1 MKKTIGDYISLIL
14 SVVGS
19 LASIWAFG
27 EYFLPFLNS
36 QGEIGVAFLGVLCML
51 FLATNYYLVS
61 NYRRKVRYA
70 EVFDDINTGFA
81 HIHKSERNEQATVE
95 DIIKDLSD
103 LCNSIHEAFTKIYST
118 HIGVCIKFIS
128 IDNNR
133 ARALTLVRDEYS
145 KKNQRCTG
153 KNDKTKHWID
163 ANSDFEF
170 IYTNF
175 DNDNE
180 DTSYYHEPH
189 LPICKDYKNTR
200 LKQGWQPKK
209 PITFLENIMRR
220 RSWPLKYR
228 STLVVPIVP
237 LMADEQKQEML
248 RGFLCV
254 DSPKEGIFNKTI
266 DVCILKG
273 ISDGLYSQIDKLY
286 CLMKQD

>member
-1 MKKTIGDYISLIL
+1 MY
-14 SVVGS
+14 
-19 LASIWAFG
+19 G
-27 EYFLPFLNS
+27 E
-36 QGEIGVAFLGVLCML
+36 
-51 FLATNYYLVS
+51 
-61 NYRRKVRYA
+61 
-70 EVFDDINTGFA
+70 
-81 HIHKSERNEQATVE
+81 
-95 DIIKDLSD
+95 
-103 LCNSIHEAFTKIYST
+103 
-118 HIGVCIKFIS
+118 
-128 IDNNR
+128 
-133 ARALTLVRDEYS
+133 
-145 KKNQRCTG
+145 
-153 KNDKTKHWID
+153 NDKTKHWID

>member
-1 MKKTIGDYISLIL
+1 M
-14 SVVGS
+14 
-19 LASIWAFG
+19 
-27 EYFLPFLNS
+27 
-36 QGEIGVAFLGVLCML
+36 
-51 FLATNYYLVS
+51 
-61 NYRRKVRYA
+61 
-70 EVFDDINTGFA
+70 
-81 HIHKSERNEQATVE
+81 
-95 DIIKDLSD
+95 
-103 LCNSIHEAFTKIYST
+103 
-118 HIGVCIKFIS
+118 
-128 IDNNR
+128 
-133 ARALTLVRDEYS
+133 
-145 KKNQRCTG
+145 
-153 KNDKTKHWID
+153 
-163 ANSDFEF
+163 
-170 IYTNF
+170 NF

-200 LKQGWQPKK
+200 LKQGWQP
-209 PITFLENIMRR
+209 
-220 RSWPLKYR
+220 KYR